1 MAYEF
6 ISRSELSA
14 RVAAVCATATKA
26 QAEIHACAVSGLEHT
41 RVHGDY
47 TSMEALLNGLPRGTR
62 VKALAYWFKHFSN
75 GKLTFKIDD
84 KSKAWVGNLSKDRD
98 NSDFKIDEAIAT
110 TFADLTNEKS
120 VESVT
125 VESLLKALRNKAT
138 NTDYFEGTTIPKV
151 TVEARIAASKL
162 IAFAIE
168 QGMDVKAA

>member
-6 ISRSELSA
+6 ISRSDLSA
-14 RVAAVCATATKA
+14 RVAAVCATAVKA

-75 GKLTFKIDD
+75 GKLTFKID
-84 KSKAWVGNLSKDRD
+84 
-98 NSDFKIDEAIAT
+98 EAIAT

-151 TVEARIAASKL
+151 TQEARIAASKL